1 MPDTD
6 FTSQMVPSADTLRR
20 LAISESGFVFDPVSG
35 NNFTVNN
42 TGLVVLRYLQQT
54 QNFTSLIEELQKR
67 FDAGANDIERDV
79 IEFIGM
85 LREFIGD

>member
-6 FTSQMVPSADTLRR
+6 FTAPLVPSADTLRR

-35 NNFTVNN
+35 NNFTVND
-42 TGLVVLRYLQQT
+42 TGLVILRYLQRVQD
-54 QNFTSLIEELQKR
+54 FPSLIDELHR
-67 FDAGANDIERDV
+67 RYDANPNDIERDV

-85 LREFIGD
+85 LREFIGE